1 MKMIVYEFFA
11 RINLRAFCRDV
22 QREKFIL
29 LCSRLELFLRNT
41 LGTQRMLEWLS
52 GVQVHESF
60 YCANGQLCLKWNTPF
75 QPLFSAVPS
84 TLYSPLERQPECE
97 PVITRLGIDLGMAFG
112 APLDLTMNGFPEY
125 QTPFLGLRMY
135 SLTMPVPVIMSEDL
149 QRADHPWTPFP
160 ERLMLYD
167 SISANYLAHKFGI
180 KDQLVIEDEKNND
193 VVWRRSY
200 IDMGAT
206 YDANA
211 ELIPFR
217 TSNGTLAFNL
227 ELLPS
232 GNKSML
238 LAAGFYQHRNFPK
251 PLRLYIPPRPMFCLY
266 NADRVIQNPSAIVI
280 FTDELATA
288 LSNESNPALVFCSYY
303 DGDEAVAH
311 LDVSPLA
318 GRHVIWLLLD
328 RPEST
333 DPKAKYVTAVKIA
346 KQLNGHN
353 VNLEFA
359 TFSDLK
365 WQLNNYSRPL
375 FEGVKTGIKIM
386 RQEEML
392 EEAVRQGVYIPEEL
406 RVVKTSNIEGGE
418 LEKKEKLPL
427 LISPII
433 RKASGTVVFGGTGA
447 AKSWTAISIG
457 AAAANGKSVFPDRWP
472 VMNPDGIKS
481 LTIAGEM
488 DIGEYGERL
497 KRLHQHYAKDEDHK
511 KNFIL
516 HIGDQ
521 LDIASP
527 EGFDRLHEIIDDAEK
542 NCGVH
547 EQPVELLILDNL
559 TTLSVEGENPAN
571 FGRIEYA
578 LKSIKARGISVILIH
593 HENLKGDIRGAR
605 KISDVMDMKLHLFKA
620 NKDDKIG
627 IIVKN
632 EKIRSGKQSEFATF
646 KAMLDVD
653 AVGTGWVVSEPTP
666 EELEAIG
673 EDEDSSDDAPE
684 PPTNKVPK
692 TQYGLTAWEW
702 LSDEQRVNSVKEQR
716 LKGLTNAQIAANHA
730 TSRTVVSTF
739 RQEKGI
745 RDCDLRV
752 NGFNPIGS
760 EE

>member
-1 MKMIVYEFFA
+1 MIIYDFFK
-11 RINLRAFCRDV
+11 RIVLLAFHRDT

-41 LGTQRMLEWLS
+41 LGTPRMLEWLS
-52 GVQVHESF
+52 GVQAGENF
-60 YCANGQLCLKWNTPF
+60 YCANGQICLKWNTPL
-75 QPLFSAVPS
+75 QPLPGAVTV
-84 TLYSPLERQPECE
+84 TLYFPLERQPECE
-97 PVITRLGIDLGMAFG
+97 PVITRLGVNFG
-112 APLDLTMNGFPEY
+112 VIFGPPSEFLLNGLPEY
-125 QTPFLGLRMY
+125 QTPFTALRLY
-135 SLTMPVPVIMSEDL
+135 SSTQPVPVIMSEEL
-149 QRADHPWTPFP
+149 QRADHPWTSFP
-160 ERLMLYD
+160 ERLVLYD
-167 SISANYLAHKFGI
+167 SISVNYLAHKFGI
-180 KDQLVIEDEKNND
+180 KDQLVIEDDRSND
-193 VVWRRSY
+193 AAWRRSY
-200 IDMGAT
+200 IDMGAS

-232 GNKSML
+232 GNKSIL
-238 LAAGFYQHRNFPK
+238 LAGGFYQHRNFPK
-251 PLRLYIPPRPMFCLY
+251 PLRLYIPPRPPFCLY
-266 NADRVIQNPSAIVI
+266 NADRVIQNPDATII

-288 LSNESNPALVFCSYY
+288 LSNKSNPALVFCSYY
-303 DGDEAVAH
+303 GGDEAIPY
-311 LDVSPLA
+311 LDVSPQA
-318 GRHVIWLLLD
+318 GRHVLWLMLD
-328 RPEST
+328 KPGST

-353 VNLEFA
+353 VNLEFV

-375 FEGVKTGIKIM
+375 FEGVKTGIKII

-392 EEAVRQGVYIPEEL
+392 EEAARQGVYIPEEL
-406 RVVKTSNIEGGE
+406 RVIKTSNIEGDD
-418 LEKKEKLPL
+418 LEKKEKLPF

-433 RKASGTVVFGGTGA
+433 RKASGTVIFGGTGA

-472 VMNPDGIKS
+472 VMNPDGIKC

-497 KRLHQHYAKDEDHK
+497 KRLHQHYAKDEEHK

-527 EGFDRLHEIIDDAEK
+527 EGFDRLNEIIDDAEN
-542 NCGVH
+542 NCGISG
-547 EQPVELLILDNL
+547 QPVELLILDNL
-559 TTLSVEGENPAN
+559 TTLSIEGENPAN

-653 AVGTGWVVSEPTP
+653 ATGTGWVVSEPTP

-684 PPTNKVPK
+684 PSANKVPK
-692 TQYGLTAWEW
+692 TQYGLTAWAW
-702 LSDEQRVNSVKEQR
+702 LSDEQRVNSVKAQR
-716 LKGLTNAQIAANHA
+716 LKGLTNAQIAANHT

-752 NGFNPIGS
+752 NGFNPTGS